1 MNPVNTP
8 PPPEKGGLGC
18 LGKGCLTGV
27 GLVIFLAIAFVGGTY
42 WAVHHLRQKYSASEP
57 LTLPEVSESDLVA
70 SEPTAVPV
78 PAAPASAPTAPTAP
92 PQAPVP
98 IQKRWKT
105 FEKAKNRN
113 ENANI
118 VLTAS
123 EINALLSANNKTR
136 GKGFVWIENNL
147 GHIRVSI
154 PLNKVYLME
163 GRYLTGEATVEP
175 SPDGN
180 PMSARITN
188 IVINGEPV
196 PDSVLDR
203 RLFGWSSMRM
213 QINKWLSD
221 ERITSFRIEDN
232 RVIGQKQGG
241 GSF

>member
-1 MNPVNTP
+1 MNSATTP
-8 PPPEKGGLGC
+8 PPPQKGGVGC

-42 WAVHHLRQKYSASEP
+42 WAVLHLRDKYSAPEP
-57 LTLPEVSESDLVA
+57 LELPEVSESDLVA
-70 SEPTAVPV
+70 SEPVAVPT
-78 PAAPASAPTAPTAP
+78 PLPGATLAPTPTPTP
-92 PQAPVP
+92 PL
-98 IQKRWKT
+98 QKRWKT
-105 FEKAKNRN
+105 FEKAKTRN

-118 VLTAS
+118 ILTAG
-123 EINALLSANNKTR
+123 EINALLSANAKTR
-136 GKGFVWIENNL
+136 GRGFVSIENNV
-147 GHIRVSI
+147 GHVRFSI
-154 PLNKVYLME
+154 PLDKVYTMQ
-163 GRYLTGEATVEP
+163 GRYLNGEATVEP

-196 PDSVLDR
+196 SDSILDR

-213 QINKWLSD
+213 EINKWLAR
-221 ERITSFRIEDN
+221 ERITSFQIEDN